1 MVTEAL
7 YQPLPL
13 GLVVAAPLIV
23 GAVRSILTGLLLTV
37 VLLPARSV
45 AVPESVWL
53 APSPLIVWSLGQ
65 VAMPERASLQVQ

>member
-7 YQPLPL
+7 YQPLAL

-37 VLLPARSV
+37 VLLPALSV

-53 APSPLIVWSLGQ
+53 APSPLIV
-65 VAMPERASLQVQ
+65 